1 MKVLYL
7 SKALVVAEYRTK
19 LGALGRG
26 AEVVAVIPE
35 QWGSKQ
41 VEERG
46 EEDGSIR
53 YRRTIFHGHNHFHVY
68 PRLGEL
74 LDAER
79 PDLVHIDEEPYSA
92 VTLQAARLC
101 SQRGIP
107 SLFFAWQNLKKR
119 LPPPFGSMRRQVFGA
134 VAGAIAGTPAAA
146 RVLRE
151 SGYSGRLAVVP
162 QFGVDPDRFHPDPS
176 ARLRLRAAMGIPDD
190 RFLVGFG
197 GRLVREKGVHLLVR
211 AIAGIPGTVLAIAGE
226 GPERERLRALA
237 RALGAAD
244 RVHFSGRRPS
254 TVMPDWLNALDLLA
268 LPSQGVR
275 GWAEQFG
282 RILVEA
288 MACGVPV
295 VASRSGEIP
304 DVVADAGILVEEGNA
319 DALGAAIASLA
330 TDELA
335 RHRLACAGRARVL
348 ERFTQTRIADDTLIF
363 YRELLAGRAE

>member
-1 MKVLYL
+1 
-7 SKALVVAEYRTK
+7 
-19 LGALGRG
+19 
-26 AEVVAVIPE
+26 
-35 QWGSKQ
+35 
-41 VEERG
+41 
-46 EEDGSIR
+46 
-53 YRRTIFHGHNHFHVY
+53 
-68 PRLGEL
+68 
-74 LDAER
+74 
-79 PDLVHIDEEPYSA
+79 
-92 VTLQAARLC
+92 
-101 SQRGIP
+101 
-107 SLFFAWQNLKKR
+107 
-119 LPPPFGSMRRQVFGA
+119 MRRQVFGA

-151 SGYSGRLAVVP
+151 TGYIGRLAVVP
-162 QFGVDPDRFHPDPS
+162 QFGVDLERFRPDPA
-176 ARLRLRAAMGIPDD
+176 ARLRTRAAMGIPDA

-211 AIAGIPGTVLAIAGE
+211 AIAGIPSAVLAIAGE

-237 RALGAAD
+237 RALGVAD

-268 LPSQGVR
+268 LPSQGAR
-275 GWAEQFG
+275 GWSEQFG

-304 DVVADAGILVEEGNA
+304 DVVADAGILVPEGDA
-319 DALGAAIASLA
+319 EALGAGIASLA

-335 RHRLACAGRARVL
+335 RHRLACAGRARVM
-348 ERFTQTRIADDTLIF
+348 ERFTQTRIADDTLAF